1 MKKNATISKSNFNQR
16 KRKIIAATPD
26 TTATA
31 TLQIISHNSHNI
43 ISTTVEQQVEKNII
57 SDSDFSKKIS
67 TSKKNLIKKIERSES
82 IDNSTAVRSDEQD
95 TKISTRSSLNDCY
108 KSDALCV
115 LAESFC
121 KPMNSLT
128 EISQRPAEELLKV
141 ALNEHMNMIEA
152 LDTIREGIDC
162 NLQHQMILFLTARF
176 TLVTEQQTQLQ
187 DFDIVRFIEREKDY
201 IQCVVENEVTAY
213 YNKTENCN
221 SIYQTTKLIGC
232 SFRKKMK
239 KITTK

>member
-1 MKKNATISKSNFNQR
+1 MKKNATISKSNFNHR

-26 TTATA
+26 TTATV

-43 ISTTVEQQVEKNII
+43 ISTTVEQQVENII

-82 IDNSTAVRSDEQD
+82 IDNSTAVRSEQD
-95 TKISTRSSLNDCY
+95 TKISTKSSLIDSY

-176 TLVTEQQTQLQ
+176 T
-187 DFDIVRFIEREKDY
+187 
-201 IQCVVENEVTAY
+201 
-213 YNKTENCN
+213 
-221 SIYQTTKLIGC
+221 
-232 SFRKKMK
+232 
-239 KITTK
+239 